1 MLDTP
6 PNRQVERAFG
16 MVRIRFHGRGGQGV
30 KTASRIVSTAAFL
43 AGYECQDFPVYGA
56 ERRGS
61 AVAAY
66 TRISKER
73 ILERGIIEHPDLII
87 VADETLLEDAAA
99 GVLSGQDSASVLFLN
114 TRSDASEIGQGKTIP
129 PILTFDITGRTISI
143 LGKASALSAGLGAA
157 AARMIG
163 IVQEEQL
170 LQAMTEE
177 FGHLGIA
184 ADVLEKS
191 TRICQEI
198 FSALP
203 VVAFQPRKSRMLG
216 AVVRVPSQDVL
227 RGTPSIFAA
236 GNAEQQRTG
245 NWRLERPVIDRASCS
260 RCGMCFVQCP
270 DGAISLDEE
279 GYPLIDY
286 DHCKGCMICRSVCP
300 LHIVEGERETMAW

>member
-1 MLDTP
+1 MI
-6 PNRQVERAFG
+6 
-16 MVRIRFHGRGGQGV
+16 RIRFHGRGGQGV

-56 ERRGS
+56 ERRGA

-66 TRISKER
+66 ARISKEC

-87 VADETLLEDAAA
+87 VADETLLEDLAA
-99 GVLSGQDSASVLFLN
+99 GVLSGQDSASALFLN
-114 TRSDASEIGQGKTIP
+114 TPSEPSAIGHGRTIP
-129 PILTFDITGRTISI
+129 RVLTFDITGRTISI

-163 IVQEEQL
+163 IVPEVHL

-191 TRICQEI
+191 TRICREV
-198 FSALP
+198 FSELP
-203 VVAFQPRKSRMLG
+203 VVEFQPGESKMLG
-216 AVVRVPSQDVL
+216 TVVPVTSQDVI
-227 RGTPSIFAA
+227 RGTPSIFDA
-236 GNAEQQRTG
+236 GNAEQRRTG
-245 NWRLERPVIDRASCS
+245 NWRVERPVIDRASCS
-260 RCGMCFVQCP
+260 RCGLCFVQCP

-300 LHIVEGERETMAW
+300 LHIVDRERETMAW